1 MGGWERQRLWGNEG
15 GNERESR
22 DGESKTEYSESGEV
36 KPGGGREKGAK
47 KKDRKGERRWKA
59 TLKSSFSHLGK
70 GGDERKT
77 ERNKEKWTVGE
88 KSVL

>member
-36 KPGGGREKGAK
+36 KPGGGRERGE
-47 KKDRKGERRWKA
+47 KKDRKG
-59 TLKSSFSHLGK
+59 
-70 GGDERKT
+70 
-77 ERNKEKWTVGE
+77 
-88 KSVL
+88 